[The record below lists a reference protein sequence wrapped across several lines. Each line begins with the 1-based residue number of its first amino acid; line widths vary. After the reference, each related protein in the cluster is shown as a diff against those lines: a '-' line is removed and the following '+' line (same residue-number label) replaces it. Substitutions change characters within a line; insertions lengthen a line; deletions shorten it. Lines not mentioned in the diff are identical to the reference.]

1 MNNEK
6 LENLLNLALNA
17 TPEEREKSLELNVG
31 YDTASRSWE
40 VIVKASGGFDLLPE
54 LFPQITIH
62 PLLNG
67 YGILTVPADLL
78 DALSERPEIEY
89 MEKPKR
95 LFFAVNSGRSASC
108 ITPLQTTPAPE
119 RNNLYGSGI
128 ITAIIDSGID
138 YAHPD
143 FCNTDGTTRILEL
156 WDQSLDRI
164 FTQAEINEALQ
175 APSSQERY
183 QLVPSRDLSG
193 HGTHVAGIAAGNGRA
208 SNGQYRGVAPLS
220 SLLIVKLGISDPDGF
235 PRTTELMRAV
245 DYVLQK
251 AFSWQMPVAIN
262 LSFGNNYGSHDGAT
276 LLETYLD
283 NVSSYWKSC
292 IVTGTGNEGASRIHT
307 SGSFLTNSSPVTI
320 PFSVSDYESGLNIQL
335 WKSYADEIE
344 VTLRHP
350 NGTIVGP
357 FQERLGTYRFTAGTT
372 ELLVYYG
379 KPSPYS
385 ISQEIYLDFISQGSY
400 IDAGIWELTLNPRRI
415 TAGSY
420 DLWLPGESVIGSGTG
435 FLYPTETTTLT
446 IPSTAAKV
454 ISVGAY
460 NAAFNSYA
468 AFSGRGFTRMEHR
481 IKPDLA
487 APGVNIISAAPG
499 GGYTSKSGTSMAA
512 PFVTGSCAL
521 LMEWGIVRGNDP
533 YLYSE
538 KVKAYLIR
546 GTKKLACLHGIPQSL
561 YRVGHSVYGRQYT
574 NLKCT
579 VILIRIRQLTLSR
592 ITRQVS
598 PTFNSNLLLCYSY
611 FYFIKMPDIIYIF
624 LNGSVRREF
633 SNMCHIQ
640 HNEFCPAFL
649 VSVSFLHTLLS
660 LCVRTEVFQAEVSI
674 SELCALCIEQ

>member
-6 LENLLNLALNA
+6 LENILNLALNA
-17 TPEEREKSLELNVG
+17 TPEEREKSLELNIG

-40 VIVKASGGFDLLPE
+40 VIAKASGGFTSVVE
-54 LFPQITIH
+54 LFPQITVR

-67 YGILTVPADLL
+67 YGILTVPANLL

-89 MEKPKR
+89 LEKPKR

-108 ITPLQTTPAPE
+108 ITPLQTAPMDTSPNSTFSPSASFINAAPSTLPDDVTAPAPE
-119 RNNLYGSGI
+119 RNNLFGSGI

-143 FCNTDGTTRILEL
+143 FCNADGTTRILEL
-156 WDQSLDRI
+156 WDQTLDRI

-175 APSSQERY
+175 APSSQQRY

-208 SNGQYRGVAPLS
+208 SNGQYRGVAPQS

-262 LSFGNNYGSHDGAT
+262 LSFGNNYGSHDGAS

-307 SGSFLTNSSPVTI
+307 SGTFLTNFSPSAI
-320 PFSVSDYESGLNIQL
+320 PFSVSDYESGLNLQL
-335 WKSYADEIE
+335 WKSYSDEIE
-344 VTLRHP
+344 ISLRHP
-350 NGTIVGP
+350 NGTVIGP
-357 FQERLGTYRFTAGTT
+357 FQEQLGTYRFTAGMT

-385 ISQEIYLDFISQGSY
+385 TSQEIYLDFIPRGNY
-400 IDAGIWELTLNPRRI
+400 VDAGLWELTLNPRHI
-415 TAGSY
+415 NAGSY
-420 DLWLPGESVIGSGTG
+420 DLWLPGQSVIGSGTG
-435 FLYPTETTTLT
+435 FLYPTEETTLT
-446 IPSTAAKV
+446 IPSTASKV

-460 NAAFNSYA
+460 NAAFNTYA
-468 AFSGRGFTRMEHR
+468 PFSGRGFTRMEHR

-521 LMEWGIVRGNDP
+521 LMEWGILRGNDP
-533 YLYSE
+533 YLYGE
-538 KVKAYLIR
+538 KTKAYLIR
-546 GTKKLACLHGIPQSL
+546 GTKKL
-561 YRVGHSVYGRQYT
+561 
-574 NLKCT
+574 
-579 VILIRIRQLTLSR
+579 
-592 ITRQVS
+592 
-598 PTFNSNLLLCYSY
+598 
-611 FYFIKMPDIIYIF
+611 
-624 LNGSVRREF
+624 
-633 SNMCHIQ
+633 
-640 HNEFCPAFL
+640 PAF
-649 VSVSFLHTLLS
+649 
-660 LCVRTEVFQAEVSI
+660 TEYPNPYI
-674 SELCALCIEQ
+674 GWGTLCAADSLPI

>member
-78 DALSERPEIEY
+78 DALSERPELEY

-108 ITPLQTTPAPE
+108 ITPLQTAPNTISPSQPIPDVNTVSSILSDTARYQNTQQTNPE

-143 FCNTDGTTRILEL
+143 FCNANGTTRILEL

-208 SNGQYRGVAPLS
+208 SDGQYRGVAPLS

-251 AFSWQMPVAIN
+251 AFSW
-262 LSFGNNYGSHDGAT
+262 
-276 LLETYLD
+276 
-283 NVSSYWKSC
+283 
-292 IVTGTGNEGASRIHT
+292 
-307 SGSFLTNSSPVTI
+307 
-320 PFSVSDYESGLNIQL
+320 
-335 WKSYADEIE
+335 
-344 VTLRHP
+344 
-350 NGTIVGP
+350 
-357 FQERLGTYRFTAGTT
+357 
-372 ELLVYYG
+372 
-379 KPSPYS
+379 
-385 ISQEIYLDFISQGSY
+385 
-400 IDAGIWELTLNPRRI
+400 
-415 TAGSY
+415 
-420 DLWLPGESVIGSGTG
+420 
-435 FLYPTETTTLT
+435 
-446 IPSTAAKV
+446 
-454 ISVGAY
+454 
-460 NAAFNSYA
+460 
-468 AFSGRGFTRMEHR
+468 
-481 IKPDLA
+481 
-487 APGVNIISAAPG
+487 
-499 GGYTSKSGTSMAA
+499 
-512 PFVTGSCAL
+512 
-521 LMEWGIVRGNDP
+521 
-533 YLYSE
+533 
-538 KVKAYLIR
+538 
-546 GTKKLACLHGIPQSL
+546 
-561 YRVGHSVYGRQYT
+561 
-574 NLKCT
+574 
-579 VILIRIRQLTLSR
+579 
-592 ITRQVS
+592 
-598 PTFNSNLLLCYSY
+598 
-611 FYFIKMPDIIYIF
+611 
-624 LNGSVRREF
+624 
-633 SNMCHIQ
+633 
-640 HNEFCPAFL
+640 
-649 VSVSFLHTLLS
+649 
-660 LCVRTEVFQAEVSI
+660 
-674 SELCALCIEQ
+674 

>member
-143 FCNTDGTTRILEL
+143 FCNADGTTRILEL

-235 PRTTELMRAV
+235 PRTTEL
-245 DYVLQK
+245 
-251 AFSWQMPVAIN
+251 
-262 LSFGNNYGSHDGAT
+262 
-276 LLETYLD
+276 
-283 NVSSYWKSC
+283 
-292 IVTGTGNEGASRIHT
+292 
-307 SGSFLTNSSPVTI
+307 
-320 PFSVSDYESGLNIQL
+320 
-335 WKSYADEIE
+335 
-344 VTLRHP
+344 
-350 NGTIVGP
+350 
-357 FQERLGTYRFTAGTT
+357 
-372 ELLVYYG
+372 
-379 KPSPYS
+379 
-385 ISQEIYLDFISQGSY
+385 
-400 IDAGIWELTLNPRRI
+400 
-415 TAGSY
+415 
-420 DLWLPGESVIGSGTG
+420 
-435 FLYPTETTTLT
+435 
-446 IPSTAAKV
+446 
-454 ISVGAY
+454 
-460 NAAFNSYA
+460 
-468 AFSGRGFTRMEHR
+468 
-481 IKPDLA
+481 
-487 APGVNIISAAPG
+487 
-499 GGYTSKSGTSMAA
+499 
-512 PFVTGSCAL
+512 
-521 LMEWGIVRGNDP
+521 
-533 YLYSE
+533 
-538 KVKAYLIR
+538 
-546 GTKKLACLHGIPQSL
+546 
-561 YRVGHSVYGRQYT
+561 
-574 NLKCT
+574 
-579 VILIRIRQLTLSR
+579 
-592 ITRQVS
+592 
-598 PTFNSNLLLCYSY
+598 
-611 FYFIKMPDIIYIF
+611 
-624 LNGSVRREF
+624 
-633 SNMCHIQ
+633 
-640 HNEFCPAFL
+640 
-649 VSVSFLHTLLS
+649 
-660 LCVRTEVFQAEVSI
+660 CVR
-674 SELCALCIEQ
+674 

>member
-292 IVTGTGNEGASRIHT
+292 IVTGTGNEGAS
-307 SGSFLTNSSPVTI
+307 
-320 PFSVSDYESGLNIQL
+320 Q
-335 WKSYADEIE
+335 
-344 VTLRHP
+344 
-350 NGTIVGP
+350 
-357 FQERLGTYRFTAGTT
+357 
-372 ELLVYYG
+372 
-379 KPSPYS
+379 
-385 ISQEIYLDFISQGSY
+385 
-400 IDAGIWELTLNPRRI
+400 
-415 TAGSY
+415 
-420 DLWLPGESVIGSGTG
+420 
-435 FLYPTETTTLT
+435 
-446 IPSTAAKV
+446 
-454 ISVGAY
+454 
-460 NAAFNSYA
+460 
-468 AFSGRGFTRMEHR
+468 
-481 IKPDLA
+481 
-487 APGVNIISAAPG
+487 
-499 GGYTSKSGTSMAA
+499 
-512 PFVTGSCAL
+512 
-521 LMEWGIVRGNDP
+521 
-533 YLYSE
+533 
-538 KVKAYLIR
+538 
-546 GTKKLACLHGIPQSL
+546 
-561 YRVGHSVYGRQYT
+561 
-574 NLKCT
+574 
-579 VILIRIRQLTLSR
+579 
-592 ITRQVS
+592 
-598 PTFNSNLLLCYSY
+598 
-611 FYFIKMPDIIYIF
+611 
-624 LNGSVRREF
+624 
-633 SNMCHIQ
+633 CH
-640 HNEFCPAFL
+640 
-649 VSVSFLHTLLS
+649 
-660 LCVRTEVFQAEVSI
+660 
-674 SELCALCIEQ
+674 

>member
-78 DALSERPEIEY
+78 DALSERPELEY

-108 ITPLQTTPAPE
+108 ITPLQTAPNTISPSQPIPDVNTVSSILSDTARYQNTQQTNPE

-143 FCNTDGTTRILEL
+143 FCNANGTTRILEL

-208 SNGQYRGVAPLS
+208 SDGQYRGVAPLS

-320 PFSVSDYESGLNIQL
+320 PFSVSDYESGLNLQL

-357 FQERLGTYRFTAGTT
+357 FQERLVL
-372 ELLVYYG
+372 E
-379 KPSPYS
+379 
-385 ISQEIYLDFISQGSY
+385 
-400 IDAGIWELTLNPRRI
+400 
-415 TAGSY
+415 
-420 DLWLPGESVIGSGTG
+420 
-435 FLYPTETTTLT
+435 
-446 IPSTAAKV
+446 
-454 ISVGAY
+454 
-460 NAAFNSYA
+460 
-468 AFSGRGFTRMEHR
+468 
-481 IKPDLA
+481 
-487 APGVNIISAAPG
+487 
-499 GGYTSKSGTSMAA
+499 
-512 PFVTGSCAL
+512 
-521 LMEWGIVRGNDP
+521 
-533 YLYSE
+533 
-538 KVKAYLIR
+538 
-546 GTKKLACLHGIPQSL
+546 
-561 YRVGHSVYGRQYT
+561 
-574 NLKCT
+574 
-579 VILIRIRQLTLSR
+579 
-592 ITRQVS
+592 
-598 PTFNSNLLLCYSY
+598 
-611 FYFIKMPDIIYIF
+611 
-624 LNGSVRREF
+624 
-633 SNMCHIQ
+633 
-640 HNEFCPAFL
+640 
-649 VSVSFLHTLLS
+649 
-660 LCVRTEVFQAEVSI
+660 CVE
-674 SELCALCIEQ
+674 

>member
-6 LENLLNLALNA
+6 LENILNLALNA
-17 TPEEREKSLELNVG
+17 TPEEREKSLELNIG

-40 VIVKASGGFDLLPE
+40 VIAKASGGFTSVVE
-54 LFPQITIH
+54 LFPQITVR

-67 YGILTVPADLL
+67 YGILTVPANLL

-89 MEKPKR
+89 LEKPKR

-108 ITPLQTTPAPE
+108 ITPLQTAPMDNPPNNTFSPSASFINAAPSTLPADVTAPAPE
-119 RNNLYGSGI
+119 RNNLFGSGI

-143 FCNTDGTTRILEL
+143 FCNADGTTRIIEL
-156 WDQSLDRI
+156 WDQTLDRI
-164 FTQAEINEALQ
+164 FTQSEINEALQ
-175 APSSQERY
+175 APSSQQRY

-208 SNGQYRGVAPLS
+208 SNGQYRGVAPQS

-320 PFSVSDYESGLNIQL
+320 PFSVSDYESGLNLQL

-357 FQERLGTYRFTAGTT
+357 FQERLGTYRFSAGTT

-546 GTKKLACLHGIPQSL
+546 GTKKL
-561 YRVGHSVYGRQYT
+561 
-574 NLKCT
+574 
-579 VILIRIRQLTLSR
+579 
-592 ITRQVS
+592 
-598 PTFNSNLLLCYSY
+598 
-611 FYFIKMPDIIYIF
+611 
-624 LNGSVRREF
+624 
-633 SNMCHIQ
+633 
-640 HNEFCPAFL
+640 PAF
-649 VSVSFLHTLLS
+649 
-660 LCVRTEVFQAEVSI
+660 TEYPNPYI
-674 SELCALCIEQ
+674 GWGTLCAADSLPI

>member
-6 LENLLNLALNA
+6 LENILNLALNA
-17 TPEEREKSLELNVG
+17 TPEEREKSLELNIG

-40 VIVKASGGFDLLPE
+40 VIAKASGGFTSVVE
-54 LFPQITIH
+54 LFPQITVR

-67 YGILTVPADLL
+67 YGILTVPANLL

-89 MEKPKR
+89 LEKPKR

-108 ITPLQTTPAPE
+108 ITSLQTAPMDNPPNNTFSPSASFINAAPSTLPADVTAPAPE
-119 RNNLYGSGI
+119 RNNLFGSGI

-143 FCNTDGTTRILEL
+143 FCNADGTTRIIEL
-156 WDQSLDRI
+156 WDQTLDRI
-164 FTQAEINEALQ
+164 FTQSEINEALQ
-175 APSSQERY
+175 APSSQQRY

-208 SNGQYRGVAPLS
+208 SNGQYRGVAPQS

-262 LSFGNNYGSHDGAT
+262 LSFGNNYGSHDGAS

-307 SGSFLTNSSPVTI
+307 SGTFLTNFSPSAI
-320 PFSVSDYESGLNIQL
+320 PFSVSDYESGLNLQL
-335 WKSYADEIE
+335 WKSYSDEIE
-344 VTLRHP
+344 ISLRHP
-350 NGTIVGP
+350 NGTVIGP
-357 FQERLGTYRFTAGTT
+357 FQEQLGTYRFTAGMT

-385 ISQEIYLDFISQGSY
+385 TSQEIYLDFIPRGNY
-400 IDAGIWELTLNPRRI
+400 VDAGLWELTLNPRHI
-415 TAGSY
+415 NAGSY
-420 DLWLPGESVIGSGTG
+420 DLWLPGQSVIGSGTG
-435 FLYPTETTTLT
+435 FLYPTEETTLT
-446 IPSTAAKV
+446 IPSTASKV

-460 NAAFNSYA
+460 NAAFNTYA
-468 AFSGRGFTRMEHR
+468 PFSGRGFTRVEHR

-521 LMEWGIVRGNDP
+521 LMEWGILRGNDP
-533 YLYSE
+533 YLYGE
-538 KVKAYLIR
+538 KTKAYLIR
-546 GTKKLACLHGIPQSL
+546 GTKKL
-561 YRVGHSVYGRQYT
+561 
-574 NLKCT
+574 
-579 VILIRIRQLTLSR
+579 
-592 ITRQVS
+592 
-598 PTFNSNLLLCYSY
+598 
-611 FYFIKMPDIIYIF
+611 
-624 LNGSVRREF
+624 
-633 SNMCHIQ
+633 
-640 HNEFCPAFL
+640 PAF
-649 VSVSFLHTLLS
+649 
-660 LCVRTEVFQAEVSI
+660 TEYPNPYI
-674 SELCALCIEQ
+674 GWGTLCAADSLPI

>member
-6 LENLLNLALNA
+6 LENILNLALNA
-17 TPEEREKSLELNVG
+17 TPEEREKSLELNIG

-40 VIVKASGGFDLLPE
+40 VIAKASGGFTSVVE
-54 LFPQITIH
+54 LFPQITVR

-67 YGILTVPADLL
+67 YGILTVPANLL
-78 DALSERPEIEY
+78 DALSERPGIEY
-89 MEKPKR
+89 LEKPKR
-95 LFFAVNSGRSASC
+95 LFFAVNSGRSPSASF
-108 ITPLQTTPAPE
+108 INAAPSTLPDDVTAPAPE
-119 RNNLYGSGI
+119 RNNLFGSGI
-128 ITAIIDSGID
+128 LIAIIDSGID

-143 FCNTDGTTRILEL
+143 FCNADGTTRILEL

-175 APSSQERY
+175 APSSQQRY

-208 SNGQYRGVAPLS
+208 SNGQYRGVAPQS

-262 LSFGNNYGSHDGAT
+262 LSFGNNYGSHDGAS

-307 SGSFLTNSSPVTI
+307 SGTFLPNTSRAIVSNTTRTSATDISETPATNTSNRLFPVAI
-320 PFSVSDYESGLNIQL
+320 PFSVSDYESGLNLQL
-335 WKSYADEIE
+335 WKSYSDEIE
-344 VTLRHP
+344 ISLRHP
-350 NGTIVGP
+350 NGTVIGP
-357 FQERLGTYRFTAGTT
+357 FQEQLGTYRFTAGMT

-385 ISQEIYLDFISQGSY
+385 TSQEIYLDFIPRGNY
-400 IDAGIWELTLNPRRI
+400 VDAGLWELTLNPRHI
-415 TAGSY
+415 NAGSY
-420 DLWLPGESVIGSGTG
+420 DLWLPGQSVIGSGTG
-435 FLYPTETTTLT
+435 FLYPTEETTLT
-446 IPSTAAKV
+446 IPSTASKV

-460 NAAFNSYA
+460 NAAFNTYA
-468 AFSGRGFTRMEHR
+468 PFSGRGFTRMEHR

-521 LMEWGIVRGNDP
+521 LMEWGILRGNDP
-533 YLYSE
+533 YLYGE
-538 KVKAYLIR
+538 KTKAYLIR
-546 GTKKLACLHGIPQSL
+546 GTKKL
-561 YRVGHSVYGRQYT
+561 
-574 NLKCT
+574 
-579 VILIRIRQLTLSR
+579 
-592 ITRQVS
+592 
-598 PTFNSNLLLCYSY
+598 
-611 FYFIKMPDIIYIF
+611 
-624 LNGSVRREF
+624 
-633 SNMCHIQ
+633 
-640 HNEFCPAFL
+640 PAF
-649 VSVSFLHTLLS
+649 
-660 LCVRTEVFQAEVSI
+660 TEYPNPYI
-674 SELCALCIEQ
+674 GWGTLCAADSLPI

>member
-6 LENLLNLALNA
+6 LENLLNLALDV

-31 YDTASRSWE
+31 YDTAARSWE
-40 VIVKASGGFDLLPE
+40 VIAKASGGFDTLLE
-54 LFPQITIH
+54 LFPQITVK

-67 YGILTVPADLL
+67 YGILTVPANLL

-95 LFFAVNSGRSASC
+95 LFFAVNTGRSASC
-108 ITPLQTTPAPE
+108 ITPLQTASMGSMQNNISVPDVNTTPSASSDTNSPSQLPPSVSTE
-119 RNNLYGSGI
+119 PSISPDTAIPKTTQQSNSEQNNLFGSGI
-128 ITAIIDSGID
+128 LIAIIDSGID

-143 FCNTDGTTRILEL
+143 FCNAGGTTRIIEL

-208 SNGQYRGVAPLS
+208 SGGQYRGVAPQS
-220 SLLIVKLGISDPDGF
+220 SLLIVKLGISDPNGF

-251 AFSWQMPVAIN
+251 AFTLQMPVAVN
-262 LSFGNNYGSHDGAT
+262 LSFGNNYGSHDGAS

-307 SGSFLTNSSPVTI
+307 SGTFLSNDSRASVSNTFRTPAANIPRTPATVTSGQFSPAAI
-320 PFSVSDYESGLNIQL
+320 PFSVSDYESGLNLQL
-335 WKSYADEIE
+335 WKSYSDEIE
-344 VTLRHP
+344 VSLRHP
-350 NGTIVGP
+350 NGTIIGP
-357 FQERLGTYRFTAGTT
+357 FQERLGTYRFTAGMT

-385 ISQEIYLDFISQGSY
+385 TSQEIYLDFIPRGSY
-400 IDAGIWELTLNPRRI
+400 VDAGLWELTLNPRRI
-415 TAGSY
+415 TSGSY
-420 DLWLPGESVIGSGTG
+420 DLWLPGQSIIGNGTG
-435 FLYPTETTTLT
+435 FLYPTEDTTLT
-446 IPSTAAKV
+446 IPSTASKV

-460 NAAFNSYA
+460 NAAFNNYA
-468 AFSGRGFTRMEHR
+468 PFSGRGFTRMEHR

-512 PFVTGSCAL
+512 PFVAGSCAL
-521 LMEWGIVRGNDP
+521 LMEWGILRENDP
-533 YLYSE
+533 YLYGE

-546 GTKKLACLHGIPQSL
+546 GTKKL
-561 YRVGHSVYGRQYT
+561 
-574 NLKCT
+574 
-579 VILIRIRQLTLSR
+579 
-592 ITRQVS
+592 
-598 PTFNSNLLLCYSY
+598 
-611 FYFIKMPDIIYIF
+611 
-624 LNGSVRREF
+624 
-633 SNMCHIQ
+633 
-640 HNEFCPAFL
+640 PAFTEYPNPYIGWG
-649 VSVSFLHTLLS
+649 TLCTADS
-660 LCVRTEVFQAEVSI
+660 LPI
-674 SELCALCIEQ
+674 

>member
-40 VIVKASGGFDLLPE
+40 VIVKTSGGFDMLPE

-67 YGILTVPADLL
+67 YRILTVPAALL

-95 LFFAVNSGRSASC
+95 LFFAVNTGRSVSC
-108 ITPLQTTPAPE
+108 ITPLQTAPIGNALTQ
-119 RNNLYGSGI
+119 NNLYGSGI

-143 FCNTDGTTRILEL
+143 FCNADGTTRILEL

-208 SNGQYRGVAPLS
+208 SDGQYRGVAPLS

-235 PRTTELMRAV
+235 PRTTELMRAI

-262 LSFGNNYGSHDGAT
+262 LSFGNNYGSHDGAS

-283 NVSSYWKSC
+283 NVSTYWKSC

-307 SGSFLTNSSPVTI
+307 SGSFLTNTSGLSDSDTFKKPASNISRAPSAVTSGQFSPVAI
-320 PFSVSDYESGLNIQL
+320 PFSVSDYESGLNLQL
-335 WKSYADEIE
+335 WKSYSDEIE

-350 NGTIVGP
+350 NGTIIGP
-357 FQERLGTYRFTAGTT
+357 FQEQLGIYRVSVGNT

-385 ISQEIYLDFISQGSY
+385 TSQEIYLDFIPRGSY
-400 IDAGIWELTLNPRRI
+400 VDAGLWELTLKPRRI
-415 TAGSY
+415 IAGSY
-420 DLWLPGESVIGSGTG
+420 DLWLPGQSVIGSGTG
-435 FLYPTETTTLT
+435 FLYPTEDTTLT

-468 AFSGRGFTRMEHR
+468 PFSGRGFTRMEHR
-481 IKPDLA
+481 VKPDLA

-521 LMEWGIVRGNDP
+521 LMEWGIIRGNDP

-546 GTKKLACLHGIPQSL
+546 GTKKL
-561 YRVGHSVYGRQYT
+561 
-574 NLKCT
+574 
-579 VILIRIRQLTLSR
+579 
-592 ITRQVS
+592 
-598 PTFNSNLLLCYSY
+598 
-611 FYFIKMPDIIYIF
+611 
-624 LNGSVRREF
+624 
-633 SNMCHIQ
+633 
-640 HNEFCPAFL
+640 PAFTEYPNPYIGWG
-649 VSVSFLHTLLS
+649 TLCTADS
-660 LCVRTEVFQAEVSI
+660 L
-674 SELCALCIEQ
+674 

>member
-17 TPEEREKSLELNVG
+17 TPEEREKSLELNIG

-40 VIVKASGGFDLLPE
+40 VIVKASGGFDMLSE

-67 YGILTVPADLL
+67 YGILTVPAALL

-108 ITPLQTTPAPE
+108 ITPLQTAPMDNPPNNTFSPSASFINAAPSTLPDDVTAPAPE
-119 RNNLYGSGI
+119 RNNLFGSGI

-143 FCNTDGTTRILEL
+143 FCNADGTTRILEL

-164 FTQAEINEALQ
+164 FTQAEINKALQ
-175 APSSQERY
+175 APSSQQRY

-208 SNGQYRGVAPLS
+208 SNGQYRGVAPQS

-262 LSFGNNYGSHDGAT
+262 LSFGNNYGSHDGAS

-307 SGSFLTNSSPVTI
+307 SGTFLTNFSPSAI
-320 PFSVSDYESGLNIQL
+320 PFSVSDYESGLNLQL
-335 WKSYADEIE
+335 WKSYSDEIE
-344 VTLRHP
+344 ISLRHP
-350 NGTIVGP
+350 NGTVIGP
-357 FQERLGTYRFTAGTT
+357 FQEQLGTYRFTAGMT

-385 ISQEIYLDFISQGSY
+385 TSQEIYLDFIPRGNY
-400 IDAGIWELTLNPRRI
+400 VDAGLWELTLNPRHI
-415 TAGSY
+415 NAGSY
-420 DLWLPGESVIGSGTG
+420 DLWLPGQSVIGSGTG
-435 FLYPTETTTLT
+435 FLYPTEETTLT
-446 IPSTAAKV
+446 IPSTASKV

-460 NAAFNSYA
+460 NAAFNTYA
-468 AFSGRGFTRMEHR
+468 PFSGRGFTRMEHR

-499 GGYTSKSGTSMAA
+499 GGYTSKSGTSMATPVA
-512 PFVTGSCAL
+512 AGAIAL
-521 LMEWGIVRGNDP
+521 LLEKYPDLSNRDVKLRLKERAIDLKLPKNQQGWGFLDVER
-533 YLYSE
+533 
-538 KVKAYLIR
+538 
-546 GTKKLACLHGIPQSL
+546 
-561 YRVGHSVYGRQYT
+561 
-574 NLKCT
+574 
-579 VILIRIRQLTLSR
+579 
-592 ITRQVS
+592 
-598 PTFNSNLLLCYSY
+598 LLQ
-611 FYFIKMPDIIYIF
+611 
-624 LNGSVRREF
+624 E
-633 SNMCHIQ
+633 
-640 HNEFCPAFL
+640 
-649 VSVSFLHTLLS
+649 
-660 LCVRTEVFQAEVSI
+660 
-674 SELCALCIEQ
+674 

>member
-6 LENLLNLALNA
+6 LENLLNLALDA

-40 VIVKASGGFDLLPE
+40 VIVKASGDFDTLLE
-54 LFPQITIH
+54 LFPQITVK

-67 YGILTVPADLL
+67 YGILTVPAALL

-95 LFFAVNSGRSASC
+95 LFFAVNIGRSASC
-108 ITPLQTTPAPE
+108 ITPLQTAPNTISPSQPIPDVNTVSSILSDTARYQNTQQTNPE

-143 FCNTDGTTRILEL
+143 FCNADGTTRILEL

-164 FTQAEINEALQ
+164 FTQTEINEALQ

-208 SNGQYRGVAPLS
+208 SDGQYRGVAPLS

-320 PFSVSDYESGLNIQL
+320 PFSVSDYESGLNLQL

-344 VTLRHP
+344 VSLRHP

-357 FQERLGTYRFTAGTT
+357 FQERLGTYRFSAGTT

-385 ISQEIYLDFISQGSY
+385 ISQEIYLDFISRGSY

-420 DLWLPGESVIGSGTG
+420 DLWLPGQSVIGSGTG
-435 FLYPTETTTLT
+435 FLYPTENTTLT

-546 GTKKLACLHGIPQSL
+546 GTKKL
-561 YRVGHSVYGRQYT
+561 
-574 NLKCT
+574 
-579 VILIRIRQLTLSR
+579 
-592 ITRQVS
+592 
-598 PTFNSNLLLCYSY
+598 
-611 FYFIKMPDIIYIF
+611 
-624 LNGSVRREF
+624 
-633 SNMCHIQ
+633 
-640 HNEFCPAFL
+640 PAFTEYPNPYIGWG
-649 VSVSFLHTLLS
+649 TL
-660 LCVRTEVFQAEVSI
+660 CTADSI
-674 SELCALCIEQ
+674 PT

>member
-6 LENLLNLALNA
+6 LENILNLALNA
-17 TPEEREKSLELNVG
+17 TPEEREKSLELNIG
-31 YDTASRSWE
+31 YDTASRNWE
-40 VIVKASGGFDLLPE
+40 VIAKASGGFTSVVE
-54 LFPQITIH
+54 LFPQITVR

-67 YGILTVPADLL
+67 YGILTVPANLL

-108 ITPLQTTPAPE
+108 ITPLQTAPMDNPPNNTFSPSASFINAAPSTLPDDVTAPSPE
-119 RNNLYGSGI
+119 QNNLFGSGI

-143 FCNTDGTTRILEL
+143 FCNADGTTRILEL

-164 FTQAEINEALQ
+164 FSQAEINEALQ

-208 SNGQYRGVAPLS
+208 SDGQYRGVAPLS

-235 PRTTELMRAV
+235 PRTTELMRAI

-320 PFSVSDYESGLNIQL
+320 PFSVSDYESGLNLQL

-350 NGTIVGP
+350 NGTIIGP

-400 IDAGIWELTLNPRRI
+400 IDAGIWELMLNPRRI

-420 DLWLPGESVIGSGTG
+420 DLWLPGQSVIGSGTG

-546 GTKKLACLHGIPQSL
+546 GTKKL
-561 YRVGHSVYGRQYT
+561 
-574 NLKCT
+574 
-579 VILIRIRQLTLSR
+579 
-592 ITRQVS
+592 
-598 PTFNSNLLLCYSY
+598 
-611 FYFIKMPDIIYIF
+611 
-624 LNGSVRREF
+624 
-633 SNMCHIQ
+633 
-640 HNEFCPAFL
+640 PAFTEYPNPYIGWG
-649 VSVSFLHTLLS
+649 TL
-660 LCVRTEVFQAEVSI
+660 CTADSI
-674 SELCALCIEQ
+674 PT

>member
-6 LENLLNLALNA
+6 LENILNLALNA
-17 TPEEREKSLELNVG
+17 TPEEREKSLELNIG

-40 VIVKASGGFDLLPE
+40 VIAKASGGFTSVVE
-54 LFPQITIH
+54 LFPQITVR

-67 YGILTVPADLL
+67 YGILTVPANLL

-89 MEKPKR
+89 LEKPKR

-108 ITPLQTTPAPE
+108 ITPLQTAPMDTSPNSTFSPSASFINAAPSTLPDDVTAPAPE
-119 RNNLYGSGI
+119 RNNLFGSGI

-143 FCNTDGTTRILEL
+143 FCNADGTTRILEL

-175 APSSQERY
+175 APSSQQRY

-193 HGTHVAGIAAGNGRA
+193 HGTHVAGIATGNGRA
-208 SNGQYRGVAPLS
+208 SNGQYRGVAPQS

-262 LSFGNNYGSHDGAT
+262 LSFGNNYGSHDGAS

-307 SGSFLTNSSPVTI
+307 SGTFLPNTSRVIVSNTTRTSAPDISATPATNTSNRLFPVAI
-320 PFSVSDYESGLNIQL
+320 PFSVSDYESGLNLQL
-335 WKSYADEIE
+335 WKSYSDEIE
-344 VTLRHP
+344 ISLRHP
-350 NGTIVGP
+350 NGTVIGP
-357 FQERLGTYRFTAGTT
+357 FQEQLGTYRFTAGMT

-385 ISQEIYLDFISQGSY
+385 TSQEIYLDFIPRGNY
-400 IDAGIWELTLNPRRI
+400 VDAGLWELTLNPRHI
-415 TAGSY
+415 NAGSY
-420 DLWLPGESVIGSGTG
+420 DLWLPGQSVIGSGTG
-435 FLYPTETTTLT
+435 FLYPTEETTLT
-446 IPSTAAKV
+446 IPSTASKV

-460 NAAFNSYA
+460 NAAFDTYA
-468 AFSGRGFTRMEHR
+468 SFSGRGFTRMEHR

-521 LMEWGIVRGNDP
+521 LMEWGILRGNDP
-533 YLYSE
+533 YLYGE
-538 KVKAYLIR
+538 KTKAYLIR
-546 GTKKLACLHGIPQSL
+546 GTKKL
-561 YRVGHSVYGRQYT
+561 
-574 NLKCT
+574 
-579 VILIRIRQLTLSR
+579 
-592 ITRQVS
+592 
-598 PTFNSNLLLCYSY
+598 
-611 FYFIKMPDIIYIF
+611 
-624 LNGSVRREF
+624 
-633 SNMCHIQ
+633 
-640 HNEFCPAFL
+640 PAF
-649 VSVSFLHTLLS
+649 
-660 LCVRTEVFQAEVSI
+660 TEYPNPYI
-674 SELCALCIEQ
+674 GWGTLCAADSLPI

>member
-31 YDTASRSWE
+31 YNTASRSWK
-40 VIVKASGGFDLLPE
+40 VIVKTSGGFDMLSE

-67 YGILTVPADLL
+67 YGILTVPAALL

-108 ITPLQTTPAPE
+108 ITPLQTAPNTISPSQPIPDVNTVSSILSDTARYQNTQQTNPE

-143 FCNTDGTTRILEL
+143 FCNADGTTRILEL

-208 SNGQYRGVAPLS
+208 SNGQYRGVAPQS

-262 LSFGNNYGSHDGAT
+262 LSFGNNYGSHDGAS

-307 SGSFLTNSSPVTI
+307 SGTFLTNTSRPSISDTFKMPASNISRAPAAVTSGQFSPAVI
-320 PFSVSDYESGLNIQL
+320 PFSVSDYESGLNLQL
-335 WKSYADEIE
+335 WKSYSDEIE

-350 NGTIVGP
+350 SGTVIGP
-357 FQERLGTYRFTAGTT
+357 FQEQLGTYRFTAGMT

-385 ISQEIYLDFISQGSY
+385 TSQEIYLDFIPRGNY
-400 IDAGIWELTLNPRRI
+400 VDAGLWELTLNPRRI
-415 TAGSY
+415 TAGNY
-420 DLWLPGESVIGSGTG
+420 DFWLPGQSVIGSGTG
-435 FLYPTETTTLT
+435 FLYPTEDTTLT

-460 NAAFNSYA
+460 HAAFNSYA
-468 AFSGRGFTRMEHR
+468 PFSGRGFTRMEHR

-499 GGYTSKSGTSMAA
+499 GGYTSRSGTSMAA

-521 LMEWGIVRGNDP
+521 LMEWGILRDNDP
-533 YLYSE
+533 YLYGE
-538 KVKAYLIR
+538 KAKAYLIR
-546 GTKKLACLHGIPQSL
+546 GTKKL
-561 YRVGHSVYGRQYT
+561 
-574 NLKCT
+574 
-579 VILIRIRQLTLSR
+579 
-592 ITRQVS
+592 
-598 PTFNSNLLLCYSY
+598 
-611 FYFIKMPDIIYIF
+611 
-624 LNGSVRREF
+624 
-633 SNMCHIQ
+633 
-640 HNEFCPAFL
+640 PAFTEYPNPYIGWG
-649 VSVSFLHTLLS
+649 TLCTADS
-660 LCVRTEVFQAEVSI
+660 M
-674 SELCALCIEQ
+674 

>member
-17 TPEEREKSLELNVG
+17 TPEEREKSLELNIG

-40 VIVKASGGFDLLPE
+40 VIAKASGGFDTLLE
-54 LFPQITIH
+54 LFPQITVR

-67 YGILTVPADLL
+67 YGILTVPANLL

-89 MEKPKR
+89 IEKPKR
-95 LFFAVNSGRSASC
+95 LFFAVNTSRSASC
-108 ITPLQTTPAPE
+108 ITPLQTIPMGSLQPNANPAVNTNSSPSPDTTIPQTTQQPNPE
-119 RNNLYGSGI
+119 RNNLFGSGI
-128 ITAIIDSGID
+128 LIAIIDSGID
-138 YAHPD
+138 YTHPD
-143 FCNTDGTTRILEL
+143 FCNPDGTTRIIEL

-164 FTQAEINEALQ
+164 FTQSEINEALQ
-175 APSSQERY
+175 APSFQERY

-208 SNGQYRGVAPLS
+208 SGGQYRGVAPQS

-251 AFSWQMPVAIN
+251 AFSLQMPVAIN
-262 LSFGNNYGSHDGAT
+262 LSFGNNYGPHDGT
-276 LLETYLD
+276 SLLETYLD

-307 SGSFLTNSSPVTI
+307 SGTFLTNNSRASVSDTFRTPASDISRSPATVTSGQFSPAAI
-320 PFSVSDYESGLNIQL
+320 PFSVSEYESGLNLQL
-335 WKSYADEIE
+335 WKSYSDEIE
-344 VTLRHP
+344 VSLRHP
-350 NGTIVGP
+350 NGTVIGP
-357 FQERLGTYRFTAGTT
+357 FQERLGTYRFTTGMT

-385 ISQEIYLDFISQGSY
+385 TSQEIYLDFIPRESY
-400 IDAGIWELTLNPRRI
+400 IDAGLWELTLTPRRI

-420 DLWLPGESVIGSGTG
+420 DLWLPGQSVIGSGTG
-435 FLYPTETTTLT
+435 FLYPTEDTTLT
-446 IPSTAAKV
+446 IPSTASKV

-460 NAAFNSYA
+460 NAAFNNYA
-468 AFSGRGFTRMEHR
+468 PFSGRGFTRMEHR

-521 LMEWGIVRGNDP
+521 LMEWGILRGNDP
-533 YLYSE
+533 YLYGE
-538 KVKAYLIR
+538 KAKAYLIQ
-546 GTKKLACLHGIPQSL
+546 GTKKL
-561 YRVGHSVYGRQYT
+561 
-574 NLKCT
+574 
-579 VILIRIRQLTLSR
+579 
-592 ITRQVS
+592 
-598 PTFNSNLLLCYSY
+598 
-611 FYFIKMPDIIYIF
+611 
-624 LNGSVRREF
+624 
-633 SNMCHIQ
+633 
-640 HNEFCPAFL
+640 PAFTEYPNPYIGWG
-649 VSVSFLHTLLS
+649 TL
-660 LCVRTEVFQAEVSI
+660 CTADSI
-674 SELCALCIEQ
+674 PI